1 MISTKQKLSLGSF
14 INEDDFISISEFM
27 NHPQFKNPV
36 DSNDRKRVIRNT
48 LETMYSKAK
57 NPNETRGRP
66 SKKTLGFLEVASSKK
81 SKDFLANEP
90 KKKQPNTQVEEETK
104 SKDI

>member
-66 SKKTLGFLEVASSKK
+66 KKILTSKKPEPEKK
-81 SKDFLANEP
+81 
-90 KKKQPNTQVEEETK
+90 VEEEK
-104 SKDI
+104 KDDPDNNKV

>member
-1 MISTKQKLSLGSF
+1 MISTKPKLSLGSF

-48 LETMYSKAK
+48 LETMYRKAK

-66 SKKTLGFLEVASSKK
+66 
-81 SKDFLANEP
+81 
-90 KKKQPNTQVEEETK
+90 KKKQPTTQVEEEK
-104 SKDI
+104 KEDPNNNNV